1 MNNKQLV
8 DEVFVV
14 SVVIQVSVISRA
26 EGRGLQHLP
35 RT

>member
-1 MNNKQLV
+1 MNNEQLV

-14 SVVIQVSVISRA
+14 SGVIKVSVISRA

-35 RT
+35 RP

>member
-8 DEVFVV
+8 DDVFVV
-14 SVVIQVSVISRA
+14 SVVIKVSVISRA

-35 RT
+35 RP